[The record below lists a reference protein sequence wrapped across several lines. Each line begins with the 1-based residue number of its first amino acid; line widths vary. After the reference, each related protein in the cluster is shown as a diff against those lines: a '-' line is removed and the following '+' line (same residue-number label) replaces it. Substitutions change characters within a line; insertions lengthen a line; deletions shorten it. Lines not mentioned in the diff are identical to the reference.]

1 MHFECPHFKIRLA
14 DSMDLLSCD
23 AIFSNNNVQI
33 MLVHHIEQ
41 TNLNKVE
48 VDL

>member
-1 MHFECPHFKIRLA
+1 
-14 DSMDLLSCD
+14 MDLLSCD

-48 VDL
+48 VDLWLCK